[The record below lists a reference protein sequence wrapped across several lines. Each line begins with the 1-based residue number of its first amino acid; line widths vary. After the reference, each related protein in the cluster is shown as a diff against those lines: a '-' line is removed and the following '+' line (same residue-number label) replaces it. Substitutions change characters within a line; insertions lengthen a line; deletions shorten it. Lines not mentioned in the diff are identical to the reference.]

1 MSLTQFFKY
10 YIINQYLYR
19 FFKCNKNVNK
29 IIWTT
34 PLKEFMFLI

>member
-10 YIINQYLYR
+10 YIINKYLYW
-19 FFKCNKNVNK
+19 FFKCNNNVNK

-34 PLKEFMFLI
+34 QLKEFMSLI

>member
-19 FFKCNKNVNK
+19 FFKCNKNVIK
-29 IIWTT
+29 
-34 PLKEFMFLI
+34 MLIKLYERLH